1 MNNTLLLYSTRLYS
15 NCLPHYE
22 IKEVCKGRTMQDW
35 VHSNNTVTCK
45 AQVDVEALLHEFLE
59 RNCEPSFL
67 RNKHSSFVLKNLG
80 KLPQNIQGLH
90 CSQPWLVYW
99 TLQAADLLGIV
110 PQLLQQIPA
119 DAIVEFLM
127 KCFTAEEL
135 STATNNSTNRN
146 EELPLC
152 GGFSGGPEQLP
163 HLATTYASVMS
174 LCILASAAAQQH
186 FLTNLDCA
194 ALDAWFMSLRN
205 DDGGYAMHRG
215 GECDVRASYCV
226 AVVASI
232 LPLPSKDTLL
242 GEESGK
248 FVLSCQ
254 TLEGG
259 LSCSPVSTEA
269 HGGYTQCGLAA
280 LLLMQ
285 QFHLLDAT
293 SMAQWLA
300 NRQLEY
306 EGGFNGR
313 INKLADSCYSH
324 WIGSSHVMLS
334 AGLSL
339 RRSASSDNSPMCA
352 EDIYLLDLVQLMDAT
367 TLRIPKVP
375 EMMKV
380 FDDVAY
386 RRSKE
391 SAATERILSLWSTS
405 STVRTTFDRKGSDA
419 ESHSD
424 ASSSSSFADIAHLEE
439 EVGSY
444 LFNQRKLQDFVL
456 RCCQN
461 HNGGGLMDKPEHPN
475 DFYHTCYAMSGVSS
489 AQNLQY
495 LYHVRQQA
503 AAGGGRGDD
512 GEETAAAGG
521 VRTSSYVSCSLNRNW
536 MPISPGDSNSGA
548 VLSIDEAL
556 SSVGALK
563 LALLRPTN
571 PIFNITKERLVYA
584 LRHSLGKT
592 SL

>member
-1 MNNTLLLYSTRLYS
+1 LRSHLIFLTFFKLIIRRSRNWGAKINM
-15 NCLPHYE
+15 
-22 IKEVCKGRTMQDW
+22 VQDW
-35 VHSNNTVTCK
+35 LHSDRTVTCK
-45 AQVDVEALLHEFLE
+45 AQVEVEVLLRNFLE
-59 RNCEPSFL
+59 DNCEPSFL
-67 RNKHSSFVLKNLG
+67 RNKHSSFVLKNIG
-80 KLPQNIQGLH
+80 NLPQNIQGLH

-99 TLQAADLLGIV
+99 TLQASDLLGIT
-110 PQLLQQIPA
+110 PQLFQQVPA
-119 DAIVEFLM
+119 DAIVAFLM
-127 KCFTAEEL
+127 KCFTTEVLKSSGASYDERSSL
-135 STATNNSTNRN
+135 
-146 EELPLC
+146 

-163 HLATTYASVMS
+163 HLATTYAAVMS
-174 LCILASAAAQQH
+174 LCILASASSQPS
-186 FLTNLDCA
+186 FITNLDVA
-194 ALDAWFMSLRN
+194 AIDAWFVSLRT

-226 AVVASI
+226 AVVASV
-232 LPLPSKDTLL
+232 LPLPSKDLLL
-242 GEESGK
+242 GEQSGK

-300 NRQLEY
+300 NRQFEY

-339 RRSASSDNSPMCA
+339 RRSSASDDPMSA
-352 EDIYLLDLVQLMDAT
+352 EDVYLLDLTQLMDAT
-367 TLRIPKVP
+367 TLHIPKVP
-375 EMMKV
+375 EMMKI

-391 SAATERILSLWSTS
+391 AAATEKILGLWSNIS
-405 STVRTTFDRKGSDA
+405 ADDA
-419 ESHSD
+419 GNGPENDDNYSG
-424 ASSSSSFADIAHLEE
+424 SSSSFADIEHLDE
-439 EVGSY
+439 EVGDY

-489 AQNLQY
+489 SQNLQY
-495 LYHVRQQA
+495 LYHVRQH
-503 AAGGGRGDD
+503 AAGCSSS
-512 GEETAAAGG
+512 EEAPTVAGG
-521 VRTSSYVSCSLNRNW
+521 VKTSSYVSCSLNRNW
-536 MPISPGDSNSGA
+536 APIRPGDSNSGA
-548 VLSIDEAL
+548 VLSIDETL
-556 SSVGALK
+556 SSLGAVK

-571 PIFNITKERLVYA
+571 PIFNITKERLMYA
-584 LRHSLGKT
+584 LRHSLGKS